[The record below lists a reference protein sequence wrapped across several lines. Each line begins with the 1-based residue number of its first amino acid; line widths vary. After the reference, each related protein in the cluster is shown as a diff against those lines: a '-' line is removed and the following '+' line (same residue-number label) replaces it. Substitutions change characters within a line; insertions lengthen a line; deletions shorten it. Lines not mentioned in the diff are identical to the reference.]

1 MGEQS
6 NQPVQQ
12 ATELPPVFVE
22 VPDRS
27 GLPDA
32 GTSTAL
38 NAGLTAAEVLTA
50 TEPAPVQYATKAQR
64 RRRDILGVGWILAC
78 LAIGGLYWE
87 LEHAWEGPNPGS
99 ADWVVW
105 VLLVLIPFAVLFNY
119 YPHWQEHQHKKRHK
133 AWLSR
138 FIGLWPLRERLV
150 EVERIR
156 DLRQRVVVGDLTATM
171 AADREVLLR
180 QGAAGT
186 AAAGLLEALT
196 AVGAY
201 ARATT
206 DDPALEAAARGAVA
220 RLSELAGRRRELPE
234 PSGPPTSLP
243 PAIQP
248 APVQR
253 LRRRSN
259 GSVNDGG
266 R

>member
-12 ATELPPVFVE
+12 AMELPPVFVA

-27 GLPDA
+27 GLPES

-38 NAGLTAAEVLTA
+38 NTGLTAAEVLTA

-64 RRRDILGVGWILAC
+64 RRRDIIGVSWILAC
-78 LAIGGLYWE
+78 MAIGGLYWE

-105 VLLVLIPFAVLFNY
+105 VLAFLIPPTFVVTY
-119 YPHWQEHQHKKRHK
+119 YPHWQEYLHKKRHK

-156 DLRQRVVVGDLTATM
+156 DLRQRVVVEDLAATM
-171 AADREVLLR
+171 AADRESVLR
-180 QGAAGT
+180 QGAGGT
-186 AAAGLLEALT
+186 ADPASGLMEALT

-206 DDPALEAAARGAVA
+206 DDPALEAAARQAVD
-220 RLSELAGRRRELPE
+220 RFSELAGRRRELPA
-234 PSGPPTSLP
+234 PSGPPTSP
-243 PAIQP
+243 QP

-259 GSVNDGG
+259 RSDGG

>member
-6 NQPVQQ
+6 NLPAQQ
-12 ATELPPVFVE
+12 TTALPPVFVE

-38 NAGLTAAEVLTA
+38 NTGLTAAEVLTA
-50 TEPAPVQYATKAQR
+50 TEPAPVQYATKGHR
-64 RRRDILGVGWILAC
+64 RRRDILGLTWILAC
-78 LAIGGLYWE
+78 LTIGGLYWE
-87 LEHAWEGPNPGS
+87 LEHAWEGPDPGN

-105 VLLVLIPFAVLFNY
+105 VLLFLIPVTLVLTY
-119 YPHWQEHQHKKRHK
+119 YPHWQGRLHKKRHK

-156 DLRQRVVVGDLTATM
+156 ELRQRVIVQDLAATM
-171 AADREVLLR
+171 AADREAVLL
-180 QGAAGT
+180 QPDAGSAT
-186 AAAGLLEALT
+186 AAAKLMEALT

-201 ARATT
+201 ARATG
-206 DDPALEAAARGAVA
+206 DDPVLEAEAREAVG
-220 RLSELAGRRRELPE
+220 RFGEQAGRPRELPAVVR
-234 PSGPPTSLP
+234 PDDKPDP
-243 PAIQP
+243 
-248 APVQR
+248 QR

>member
-6 NQPVQQ
+6 NLPAQQ
-12 ATELPPVFVE
+12 AELPPVFVE

-38 NAGLTAAEVLTA
+38 NTGLTAAEVRTA
-50 TEPAPVQYATKAQR
+50 TEPAPIQYATKGQK
-64 RRRDILGVGWILAC
+64 RRRDILGASWILSC

-87 LEHAWEGPNPGS
+87 LEHAWEGPNPGD

-105 VLLVLIPFAVLFNY
+105 VLLFLIPVTLVLTF
-119 YPHWQEHQHKKRHK
+119 YPHWQGRLHKKRHK

-138 FIGLWPLRERLV
+138 FIGVWPLRERLV

-156 DLRQRVVVGDLTATM
+156 DLRQRVVVQELAATM
-171 AADREVLLR
+171 AADREVVLL
-180 QGAAGT
+180 QPDTGSAS
-186 AAAGLLEALT
+186 AAAGLMEALT

-201 ARATT
+201 ARATA
-206 DDPALEAAARGAVA
+206 DDPVLEAEAREAVC
-220 RLSELAGRRRELPE
+220 RFSEQAGRRRELPAVVR
-234 PSGPPTSLP
+234 PSDNAGP
-243 PAIQP
+243 
-248 APVQR
+248 QR
-253 LRRRSN
+253 LRRRSS